1 MYNTEVIKDIYIML
15 PGIMENSL
23 PKVIKVDLE
32 VRKKLNNGKC
42 SIVRYTY
49 DNITYEFTYYYD
61 KPYFI
66 TYIYVVNDYNE
77 YIKPHNYTANVYIDK
92 ETLLMHYE
100 STLSL
105 IESSLNEKM
114 ELLKDS
120 IKKIEEQKHL
130 YYTLGEKIFE

>member
-1 MYNTEVIKDIYIML
+1 M
-15 PGIMENSL
+15 
-23 PKVIKVDLE
+23 
-32 VRKKLNNGKC
+32 
-42 SIVRYTY
+42 
-49 DNITYEFTYYYD
+49 
-61 KPYFI
+61 
-66 TYIYVVNDYNE
+66 VNDYNE
-77 YIKPHNYTANVYIDK
+77 YVKPHNYTANVYIDK

-130 YYTLGEKIFE
+130 YYTFGEKIFE

>member
-1 MYNTEVIKDIYIML
+1 MDNNEVIKDIYIML

-23 PKVIKVDLE
+23 PKVIKVNLE

>member
-1 MYNTEVIKDIYIML
+1 MDKEVIKDIYIML

-77 YIKPHNYTANVYIDK
+77 YIKPRNYTANVYIDK

>member
-1 MYNTEVIKDIYIML
+1 MDNTEVIKDIYIML

-42 SIVRYTY
+42 SMVRYTH

-77 YIKPHNYTANVYIDK
+77 YIPRNYTANVYIDK
-92 ETLLMHYE
+92 ETLLMHYKN
-100 STLSL
+100 TLSL

-130 YYTLGEKIFE
+130 YYTFGEKIFE

>member
-1 MYNTEVIKDIYIML
+1 MDNTEVIKDIYIML

-42 SIVRYTY
+42 SMVRYTY

-77 YIKPHNYTANVYIDK
+77 YVKPHNYTANVYIDK

>member
-1 MYNTEVIKDIYIML
+1 MNNKEVIKDIYIML

-66 TYIYVVNDYNE
+66 TYIYVVNNYNE

>member
-1 MYNTEVIKDIYIML
+1 MDNTEVIKDIYIML

-42 SIVRYTY
+42 SIVRYIH

-77 YIKPHNYTANVYIDK
+77 YVKPHNYTANVYIDK

-105 IESSLNEKM
+105 IESALNEKM

-130 YYTLGEKIFE
+130 YYTFGEKIFE

>member
-1 MYNTEVIKDIYIML
+1 MDNTEVIKDIYIML

-42 SIVRYTY
+42 SIVRYTH

-77 YIKPHNYTANVYIDK
+77 YIKPRNYTANVYISK
-92 ETLLMHYE
+92 ENLLMHYE
-100 STLSL
+100 NTLSL

>member
-1 MYNTEVIKDIYIML
+1 MDNTEVIKDIYIML
-15 PGIMENSL
+15 PTVMENSL
-23 PKVIKVDLE
+23 PKVIKVDLK
-32 VRKKLNNGKC
+32 VRKKLNNGKW
-42 SIVRYTY
+42 SIVRYIY

-61 KPYFI
+61 KPYFT
-66 TYIYVVNDYNE
+66 TYIYMVNDYNE
-77 YIKPHNYTANVYIDK
+77 YVKKRNYTANVYVDK

-100 STLSL
+100 STLSF

-120 IKKIEEQKHL
+120 IKKILKQKHL

>member
-1 MYNTEVIKDIYIML
+1 MNNKEVIKDIYIML

-77 YIKPHNYTANVYIDK
+77 YIKLHNYTANVYIDK

-100 STLSL
+100 NTLSL

>member
-1 MYNTEVIKDIYIML
+1 MDNTEVIKDIYIML

-23 PKVIKVDLE
+23 PKVIKVNLE

-100 STLSL
+100 NTLSL

>member
-1 MYNTEVIKDIYIML
+1 MNKEVIKDIYIML

-42 SIVRYTY
+42 SMVRYTY

-130 YYTLGEKIFE
+130 YYTFGEKIFE

>member
-1 MYNTEVIKDIYIML
+1 MNKEVIKDIYIML

>member
-1 MYNTEVIKDIYIML
+1 MDNTEVIKDIYIML

-42 SIVRYTY
+42 SIVRYIH

-77 YIKPHNYTANVYIDK
+77 YVKPHNYTANVYIDK

>member
-1 MYNTEVIKDIYIML
+1 MNNKEVIEDIYIML

>member
-1 MYNTEVIKDIYIML
+1 MDNTEVIKDIYIML

-49 DNITYEFTYYYD
+49 DNITYEFSYYYD

-77 YIKPHNYTANVYIDK
+77 YIPRNYTANVYIDK
-92 ETLLMHYE
+92 ENLLMHYE
-100 STLSL
+100 NTLSL

>member
-1 MYNTEVIKDIYIML
+1 MNNNEVIKDIYIML

-100 STLSL
+100 NTLSL

>member
-1 MYNTEVIKDIYIML
+1 MNNTEVIKDIYIML

-42 SIVRYTY
+42 SIVRYTH

-130 YYTLGEKIFE
+130 YYTLGKKIFE

>member
-1 MYNTEVIKDIYIML
+1 MNNTEVIKDIYIML